1 MSGVNPH
8 EVALALKI
16 AYLRGSWDAVSA
28 IIETIEHEFG
38 EVPLSELANYQRSME
53 AADVPKQECEELFVV
68 VDWISPAEA

>member
-1 MSGVNPH
+1 MNHINPH

-38 EVPLSELANYQRSME
+38 EIPLSELADYQRSME
-53 AADVPKQECEELFVV
+53 ATDEKPKAEELFVV